1 MEDLLFKRKNF
12 FYIHNNEN
20 IYVVNNI
27 LSLYISP
34 GKEAILKL

>member
-1 MEDLLFKRKNF
+1 MEDLLFKRKNLF
-12 FYIHNNEN
+12 CIHNNEN
-20 IYVVNNI
+20 IYIVNNI